1 MISSFFIGVT
11 IIWPAELSGRSEMI
25 CLCLKADASKSNG
38 ESDVAVYDSVNDAAE
53 LLPPSCGLD
62 RPLPASACSIFLLF
76 CSSFLGELIWIE
88 MFLEVTLPSKSGRLT
103 LVPPSEVDDVYVAAL
118 RCRPETRR
126 YLRYLP
132 EFFSVTDARDRRLS
146 RELDST
152 LVDFHIHLPSTQADA
167 PSSFIG
173 TTGIFKI
180 EEVNKSCEV
189 GILISSDY
197 FRGGFATEA
206 LHRVLL
212 YVFEERN
219 LHRAEF
225 VTSADNLAMR
235 GWLDKA
241 GATLEGTKRGAWA
254 DPTTGGYD
262 DACVYGILQEEWMA
276 SVKGRLEA
284 RINRTS

>member
-1 MISSFFIGVT
+1 
-11 IIWPAELSGRSEMI
+11 
-25 CLCLKADASKSNG
+25 
-38 ESDVAVYDSVNDAAE
+38 
-53 LLPPSCGLD
+53 
-62 RPLPASACSIFLLF
+62 
-76 CSSFLGELIWIE
+76 

-103 LVPPSEVDDVYVAAL
+103 LVPPPGSRRRLCSCTPLSSRNTAL
-118 RCRPETRR
+118 PALSPRV
-126 YLRYLP
+126 
-132 EFFSVTDARDRRLS
+132 FSVTDARDRRLS